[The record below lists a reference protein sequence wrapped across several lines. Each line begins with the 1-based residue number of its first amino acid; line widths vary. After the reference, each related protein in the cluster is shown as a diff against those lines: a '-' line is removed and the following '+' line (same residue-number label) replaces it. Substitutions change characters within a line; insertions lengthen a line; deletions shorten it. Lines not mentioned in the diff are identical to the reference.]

1 MGSGKKWTFL
11 QWVLW
16 RAMGKKYS
24 VLGTELMGRWVGG
37 WMDRWMDQWM
47 DGWIY
52 GQMEER
58 KAGWIIVL

>member
-1 MGSGKKWTFL
+1 
-11 QWVLW
+11 
-16 RAMGKKYS
+16 MGKKYS
-24 VLGTELMGRWVGG
+24 VLGTELMGRCVGG